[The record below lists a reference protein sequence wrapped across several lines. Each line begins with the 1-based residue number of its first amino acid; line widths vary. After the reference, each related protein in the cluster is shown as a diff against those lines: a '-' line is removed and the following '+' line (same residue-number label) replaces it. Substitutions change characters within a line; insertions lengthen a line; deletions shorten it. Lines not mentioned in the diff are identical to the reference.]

1 MTSREFL
8 RDMRNGE
15 VEQAKRAYKRAL
27 ERGFVLSPKQATL
40 EQYGLTEWWE
50 EHKAQ
55 GFENLSILDRVTF
68 KEQAEA
74 KERRQSNP
82 LYRRIGGSEV
92 SS

>member
-8 RDMRNGE
+8 HPMRKM
-15 VEQAKRAYKRAL
+15 EQARRVYKRAL
-27 ERGFVLSPKQATL
+27 ERGFVLSPKRATL
-40 EQYGLTEWWE
+40 ERYGLTEWWE

-74 KERRQSNP
+74 KERRQSA
-82 LYRRIGGSEV
+82 SQ
-92 SS
+92 